1 MEGNAPMPIDYSQGK
16 GRIDR
21 TFTGDAPTGENVRDT
36 EGPGAEPG
44 MDVGASEL
52 PTRGDAGFPGSPKE
66 TPEDAGKG
74 PVDVGARPPEQS
86 EENRPR

>member
-44 MDVGASEL
+44 MDVGPANCQ
-52 PTRGDAGFPGSPKE
+52 RAAMPGSRL
-66 TPEDAGKG
+66 A
-74 PVDVGARPPEQS
+74 
-86 EENRPR
+86 